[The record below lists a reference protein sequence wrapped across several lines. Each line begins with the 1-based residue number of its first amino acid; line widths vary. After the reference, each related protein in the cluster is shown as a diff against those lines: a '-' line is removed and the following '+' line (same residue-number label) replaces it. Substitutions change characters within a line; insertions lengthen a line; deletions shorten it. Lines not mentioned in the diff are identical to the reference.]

1 MEISSKTFDVLIKLR
16 KILAQVPEMLVP
28 STCLTCNRFVDVQGG
43 CCPQCWGQLRF
54 VTKPLCPVM
63 GSPFSIDMGD
73 NFLSAEA
80 IANPPPFDKLRAVLL
95 YDDLARKLVSSIK
108 YSDRADLLR
117 WVANWMN
124 VSGQEVI
131 KEVDAIIP
139 IPLHPSRLRARRFNQ
154 AGELAH
160 RLAEINDKEF
170 LYEVLIRKKHTRQQV
185 GLSENERARNV
196 SGAFIVPQEMKIN
209 LKGKRVL
216 LIDDVYTTGATAK
229 AATRALKRGG
239 ASQINVLVFA
249 KVETHTV

>member
-1 MEISSKTFDVLIKLR
+1 MEISSKTFNLIGKL
-16 KILAQVPEMLVP
+16 KGIAGFLPELLVP
-28 STCLTCNRFVDVQGG
+28 STCLTCDRFVDRQGG

-54 VTKPLCPVM
+54 VTKPFCPVM
-63 GSPFSIDMGD
+63 GTPFSIDMGD

-80 IANPPPFDKLRAVLL
+80 IANPPPFDKLRTVLL

-124 VSGQEVI
+124 VAGSEVI
-131 KEVDAIIP
+131 DEVDAIIP
-139 IPLHPSRLRARRFNQ
+139 VPLHPSRLRKRRFNQ
-154 AGELAH
+154 AGELAQ
-160 RLAEINDKEF
+160 RLARLNDKEF
-170 LYEVLIRKKHTRQQV
+170 MPEVLIRRKPTRQQV
-185 GLSENERARNV
+185 GLSERERARNV
-196 SGAFIVPQEMKIN
+196 SGAFAVPEEMKIN

-239 ASQINVLVFA
+239 ASHINVLVFA
-249 KVETHTV
+249 KVETHPV

>member
-1 MEISSKTFDVLIKLR
+1 MEISSKTFDVVKKLR
-16 KILAQVPEMLVP
+16 NLASQVPELLVP
-28 STCLTCNRFVDVQGG
+28 STCLTCDRFVDCQGG

-54 VTKPLCPVM
+54 VTKPHCPVM

-73 NFLSAEA
+73 GFLSAEA
-80 IANPPPFDKLRAVLL
+80 IANPPPFDKLRTVLL

-124 VSGQEVI
+124 VSGQEI
-131 KEVDAIIP
+131 IDETDAIIP
-139 IPLHPSRLRARRFNQ
+139 VPLHPSRLRKRRFNQ
-154 AGELAH
+154 AGELGH
-160 RLAEINDKEF
+160 RLAKLNGKEF
-170 LYEVLIRKKHTRQQV
+170 LPEILIRRKPTRQQV
-185 GLSENERARNV
+185 GLSESERARNV
-196 SGAFIVPQEMKIN
+196 SGAFAVPQEMKIN
-209 LKGKRVL
+209 LKEKRIL

-249 KVETHTV
+249 KVETHAV

>member
-1 MEISSKTFDVLIKLR
+1 MQISSKTFELSKNLR
-16 KILAQVPEMLVP
+16 KLISQIPELLVP
-28 STCLTCNRFVDVQGG
+28 STCLTCDRFVDVQGG

-80 IANPPPFDKLRAVLL
+80 IASPPPFDKLRTVLL

-124 VSGQEVI
+124 VAGSEVI
-131 KEVDAIIP
+131 DEVDVIVP
-139 IPLHPSRLRARRFNQ
+139 VPLHLSRLRKRRFNQ

-160 RLAEINDKEF
+160 CLAKLNGKDF
-170 LYEVLIRKKHTRQQV
+170 MPEVLVRKKSTRQQV
-185 GLSENERARNV
+185 GLSESERARNV
-196 SGAFIVPQEMKIN
+196 SGAFIVPQEMKIH

-239 ASQINVLVFA
+239 VSHINVLVFA
-249 KVETHTV
+249 KVETYML